1 MKKRLLGLLCMAAML
16 GMVSTAFAAKPVT
29 LVLAHSATPDNSLS
43 KAYDFFADRVK
54 ELSGGSLIIEVHGG
68 GVLAGD
74 QTAID
79 GVKMGTIDM
88 GSSASNNMASYTT
101 AFWVTD
107 LPYIFRSIEASHK
120 VWWGPIG
127 DEMKEKAGKD
137 IGAKAMFFIDTGG
150 GFRVL
155 ANNKREVRVPADAK
169 GLKLRATG
177 SPIEL
182 AMFTAWGVAGTPL
195 PWPEVYT
202 ALEQKVIDG
211 ESLHPVWI
219 DNAKHYEALKYMT
232 AMPAMSNVHVCLM
245 SSRSWDGL
253 SAEHQKIIVDAGKE
267 TQEYGAKIDAEDGVT
282 SMQKLLD
289 AGLVLYTP
297 TAEEAGEWR
306 KLSVS
311 IWPQFADKIPQ
322 ELIDR
327 VIKAQE

>member
-1 MKKRLLGLLCMAAML
+1 MKRYLAGFLCGMFILGAAS
-16 GMVSTAFAAKPVT
+16 VAFAAKPVT
-29 LVLAHSATPDNSLS
+29 LVLAHSATPENSLS
-43 KAYDFFADRVK
+43 KGYNFFAEKVK
-54 ELSGGSLIIEVHGG
+54 EKSGGSLIIEVHGG
-68 GVLAGD
+68 GTLAGD

-107 LPYIFRSIEASHK
+107 LPYIFKSIADSHK

-127 DEMKEKAGKD
+127 EEMKAKAGKD
-137 IGAKAMFFIDTGG
+137 IGAKAMFFLDTGG

-155 ANNKREVRVPADAK
+155 ANNKREVRVPADVK
-169 GLKLRATG
+169 GIKLRATG

-182 AMFTAWGVAGTPL
+182 AMFKAWGAAGTPL

-219 DNAKHYEALKYMT
+219 YNAKHHEALKYMT
-232 AMPAMSNVHVCLM
+232 MMPAMSNVHVCLM
-245 SSRSWDGL
+245 SSMSWDKL
-253 SAEHQKIIVDAGKE
+253 SAEHKNIIVEAGNE
-267 TQEYGAKIDAEDGVT
+267 TQEFTAKVDAEDGKT

-289 AGLVLYTP
+289 AGLKLYTP
-297 TAEEAGEWR
+297 TPQEAEEWR

-311 IWPQFADKIPQ
+311 IWPQFKDKIPQ
-322 ELIDR
+322 DLIDR

>member
-1 MKKRLLGLLCMAAML
+1 MKRTLVGALCILTLICLPLFAQ
-16 GMVSTAFAAKPVT
+16 AAKPVT

-43 KAYDFFADRVK
+43 IAYNKFADLVK
-54 ELSGGSLIIEVHGG
+54 EKTKGSVIIEVHGG

-79 GVKMGTIDM
+79 GVKMGTIDL

-107 LPYIFRSIEASHK
+107 LPYIFKNIESSHK

-137 IGAKAMFFIDTGG
+137 IGARCLFFIDTGG
-150 GFRVL
+150 GFRVV
-155 ANNKREVRVPADAK
+155 ANNKKSVKTPADTA

-182 AMFTAWGVAGTPL
+182 AMFKAWGASGTPL

-232 AMPAMSNVHVCLM
+232 SMNAMSNVHVCMMSHRAWSRLTAEQQKALM
-245 SSRSWDGL
+245 EAGRETQTFG
-253 SAEHQKIIVDAGKE
+253 AKVDAEKGIE
-267 TQEYGAKIDAEDGVT
+267 
-282 SMQKLLD
+282 SMKKLLA
-289 AGLVLYTP
+289 AGLELYQPTP
-297 TAEEAGEWR
+297 EEAEQWR
-306 KLSVS
+306 TASIS
-311 IWPQFADKIPQ
+311 IWPQFYDKIPQ
-322 ELIDR
+322 ELIQR